1 MNNVVESKDFEIIY
15 LKWIQFISNAILN
28 AQGFS
33 HLLSEGGANA
43 PPPWLPKG
51 GGGIFMPRGALQKK
65 LNYTFFVSPVH
76 KMVYIL
82 TIAYTSPISQYFSA
96 NGDSLLQVNFL
107 LIVLTGMVYD
117 TWYDT
122 SNFKKL
128 DLNGKTVFKKSYAQ
142 VIL

>member
-1 MNNVVESKDFEIIY
+1 MWCCVYQRDTNSQMNNVVESKDFEIIY

-28 AQGFS
+28 AQGSS

-43 PPPWLPKG
+43 PPPLASQGGGG

-82 TIAYTSPISQYFSA
+82 TIAYTSNLFITYLSITYF
-96 NGDSLLQVNFL
+96 
-107 LIVLTGMVYD
+107 
-117 TWYDT
+117 
-122 SNFKKL
+122 
-128 DLNGKTVFKKSYAQ
+128 TVFLCKWRQPAAGEFFVDCFNRYG
-142 VIL
+142 I